1 MALPLNLQ
9 NRIGNEFERKN
20 LYLKDLAQGKSV
32 KRQDHPYLKQLTD
45 FQEKE
50 AAFLKNVESLA
61 AALPAHA
68 DATVDRLERQLFQAR
83 EKAAFYQAYVDLSYE
98 AELAFKTAQT
108 KIKHLPEIISTHEE
122 IKAEI
127 AANTAA
133 KQSLDPALEQAAQSA
148 LSAYQKQMVSDKT
161 AEFNRLSDLHKQ
173 GRIAKKALK
182 NTKKNFVRS
191 QKLVENDLR
200 LQIPSNALA
209 AEAKSLAYRE
219 SNDVK
224 HMEQLMMAEVHELS
238 QTIPMES
245 NKTSA
250 FWHYLTWPLPG
261 LGQILNKQYIKGL
274 LFLIGSL
281 FIYLV
286 AVPYAL
292 GYGNYMGNGVAGLIT
307 LGAGGKRLDKSVI
320 YLIEGVI
327 AVFLLL
333 FAFGIMYFSF
343 RDARKVERQGVQ
355 GIRPKN
361 WALSKK
367 AISDEGFPFVV
378 TLPSFVLITFI
389 VLVPIITTIL
399 LSFAGWDPQHQSKFS
414 WIGLSNYTNLF
425 VGKGLAAGLFWRI
438 LSWTLIWTVGAST
451 LSILVGFFLA
461 LLLNNERI
469 KGKFFFRTIFLLPW
483 ATPAFVTIMFFS
495 IMLSTGGIMTD
506 MFSAIAGKQLFV
518 KDSITLT
525 RIALIL
531 IKTWLG
537 SSYIFILSTGVL
549 QSIPGDLYEAAQIDG
564 ASAWNKL
571 TRITLPLVLYQTMP
585 LLIGQYTFNFNDFT
599 IIWLFNGGGPPN
611 TSLYGNLAGSS
622 DILISYIFKLTMNNQ
637 FQSLGAAIAILIS
650 IGLMAVTY
658 VGFSRSKAFK
668 EMK

>member
-1 MALPLNLQ
+1 MALPLSLL
-9 NRIGNEFERKN
+9 NRIGNEFPRKN
-20 LYLKDLAQGKSV
+20 LYLRDLAEGKTVS
-32 KRQDHPYLKQLTD
+32 REDHPYLKQLSD
-45 FQEKE
+45 FQDKE
-50 AAFLKNVESLA
+50 AAFLKELETKAANLSANSDPTIARLMRSLF
-61 AALPAHA
+61 
-68 DATVDRLERQLFQAR
+68 EAR
-83 EKAAFYQAYVDLSYE
+83 EKSAFYRPYVDLSYQ
-98 AELAFKTAQT
+98 AELDYETANT
-108 KIKHLPEIISTHEE
+108 MATHLPQIIETHEE

-127 AANTAA
+127 AANQAA
-133 KQSLDPALEQAAQSA
+133 YQAIDPLAEQAAKTSLA
-148 LSAYQKQMVSDKT
+148 DYQRQTKVAK
-161 AEFNRLSDLHKQ
+161 AKEFSRLKELKKQ
-173 GRIAKKALK
+173 GRIASKALS
-182 NTKKNFVRS
+182 NAKKNFVRS
-191 QKLVENDLR
+191 QKMTEDELR
-200 LQIPSNALA
+200 LRVPSNALA
-209 AEAKSLAYRE
+209 GEAKALRYRE
-219 SNDVK
+219 KNDVK
-224 HMEQLMMAEVHELS
+224 RLEGLMMAEVNELT

-245 NKTSA
+245 DKQRA
-250 FWHYLTWPLPG
+250 IHHYFSWPLPG
-261 LGQILNKQYIKGL
+261 LGQILNKQYIKGA
-274 LFLIGSL
+274 LFLLGSL

-286 AVPYAL
+286 AIPYAL
-292 GYGNYMGNGVAGLIT
+292 GYGNYQGDGVAGLIT
-307 LGAGGKRLDKSVI
+307 LGAGGRRLDKSVI

-327 AVFLLL
+327 AIILLL
-333 FAFGIMYFSF
+333 FAFAIAFFAS
-343 RDARKVERQGVQ
+343 RDARKVEREAVL

-361 WALSKK
+361 WDLSKRM
-367 AISDEGFPFVV
+367 ISEEGFPFAV
-378 TLPSFVLITFI
+378 TLPSLVLITFI

-414 WIGLSNYTNLF
+414 WIGLTNYINLF
-425 VGKGLAAGLFWRI
+425 VGRGLAGGLFWRI
-438 LSWTLIWTVGAST
+438 LSWTIIWTLGAST

-469 KGKFFFRTIFLLPW
+469 KGKFLLRTIYLLPW

-506 MFSAIAGKQLFV
+506 MFSALAGRQLFV

-525 RIALIL
+525 RVALIL

-549 QSIPGDLYEAAQIDG
+549 QSIPNDLYEAAQIDG
-564 ASAWNKL
+564 ASAWSKL

-650 IGLMAVTY
+650 LGLMAITY

>member
-9 NRIGNEFERKN
+9 NRIGNQFERKN
-20 LYLKDLAQGKSV
+20 LYLKQLAQGQTV
-32 KRQDHPYLKQLTD
+32 ARQDHPYLKQLNEYKD
-45 FQEKE
+45 REQ
-50 AAFLKNVESLA
+50 AFLQTLESQTA
-61 AALPAHA
+61 ELPKQA
-68 DATVDRLERQLFQAR
+68 DDTIDRFSRMLFDAQQR
-83 EKAAFYQAYVDLSYE
+83 MAFYADYIDLSYE
-98 AELAFKTAQT
+98 AELAYETAHT
-108 KIKHLPEIISTHEE
+108 MTRHLPRIIATHED
-122 IKAEI
+122 IQAGL
-127 AANTAA
+127 AANQAA
-133 KQSLDPALEQAAQSA
+133 RQTLDPAAEQAAQQA
-148 LSAYQKQMVSDKT
+148 LSEYRQAMKQAKT
-161 AEFNRLSDLHKQ
+161 AEFERLKGLQKQ
-173 GRIAKKALK
+173 GRIARKALK
-182 NTKKNFVRS
+182 NAKQNFVRS
-191 QKLVENDLR
+191 QKLAETELALKV
-200 LQIPSNALA
+200 PSQALA
-209 AEAKSLAYRE
+209 AEEKSLRYRQA
-219 SNDVK
+219 NDVK
-224 HMEQLMMAEVHELS
+224 RLEKQMLAEIDELG
-238 QTIPMES
+238 QMIPMES
-245 NKTSA
+245 DKRHA
-250 FWHYLTWPLPG
+250 RWHYLTWPLPG
-261 LGQILNKQYIKGL
+261 LGQLLNKQYVKAGL
-274 LFLIGSL
+274 FFIGAL

-286 AVPYAL
+286 AIPYAL
-292 GYGNYMGNGVAGLIT
+292 GYGNYQGNGVAGLIT
-307 LGAGGKRLDKSVI
+307 LGAGGRRLDKSVI
-320 YLIEGVI
+320 YLIVGVI
-327 AVFLLL
+327 AIFLLL
-333 FAFGIMYFSF
+333 FAFGIGYFAF
-343 RDARKVERQGVQ
+343 RDARNVERQALHGV
-355 GIRPKN
+355 RPKN

-367 AISDEGFPFVV
+367 VISEEGFPFAV
-378 TLPSFVLITFI
+378 TLPSLVLITFI

-425 VGKGLAAGLFWRI
+425 IGKGLAAGLFWRI
-438 LSWTLIWTVGAST
+438 LSWTLIWTLGAST

-469 KGKFFFRTIFLLPW
+469 RGKFLLRTIYLLPW

-506 MFSAIAGKQLFV
+506 MFSSLAGKQLFV

-525 RIALIL
+525 RMALIL

-549 QSIPGDLYEAAQIDG
+549 QSIPNDLYEAAQIDG
-564 ASAWNKL
+564 ASAWSKL

-650 IGLMAVTY
+650 LGLMLVTY
-658 VGFSRSKAFK
+658 IGFSRSKAFK

>member
-1 MALPLNLQ
+1 MALPRTLL

-20 LYLKDLAQGKSV
+20 LYLKDLAEGKSV
-32 KRQDHPYLKQLTD
+32 SREDHPYIKKLND
-45 FQEKE
+45 FQDRE
-50 AAFLKNVESLA
+50 AAFLKELETKA
-61 AALPAHA
+61 AKLPTET
-68 DATVDRLERQLFQAR
+68 DPTVSRLQKMLYEAEL
-83 EKAAFYQAYVDLSYE
+83 KAAFYQPYVELSYE
-98 AELAFKTAQT
+98 AELAYETASSMAD
-108 KIKHLPEIISTHEE
+108 HLPQIINTHEE
-122 IKAEI
+122 IKREI
-127 AANTAA
+127 AANKAA
-133 KQSLDPALEQAAQSA
+133 RQAIDPLVGQSA
-148 LSAYQKQMVSDKT
+148 KTRLADYQQQMSADKSK
-161 AEFNRLSDLHKQ
+161 EFARLNDLKKQ
-173 GRIAKKALK
+173 GRIAAKALS
-182 NTKKNFVRS
+182 NAKKNFIRA
-191 QKLVENDLR
+191 QRMKEEELR
-200 LQIPSNALA
+200 LQVPSNALA
-209 AEAKSLAYRE
+209 GEEKSLRYRE
-219 SNDVK
+219 KNDVK
-224 HMEQLMMAEVHELS
+224 RLEGLMMAEVHELT
-238 QTIPMES
+238 QTIPMETE
-245 NKTSA
+245 KKRA
-250 FWHYLTWPLPG
+250 IQHYFSWPLPG
-261 LGQILNKQYIKGL
+261 LGQILNKQYVKGV
-274 LFLIGSL
+274 LFLLGSL

-286 AVPYAL
+286 AIPYAL
-292 GYGNYMGNGVAGLIT
+292 GYGNYQGDGVAGLIT

-327 AVFLLL
+327 AIFLLL
-333 FAFGIMYFSF
+333 FAFAIAFFAF
-343 RDARKVERQGVQ
+343 RDARKVEKQAIL

-361 WALSKK
+361 WALSKRM
-367 AISDEGFPFVV
+367 ISEDGFPFAV
-378 TLPSFVLITFI
+378 TLPSLVLITFI

-414 WIGLSNYTNLF
+414 WIGLTNYINLF
-425 VGKGLAAGLFWRI
+425 VGRGLAGGLFWRI
-438 LSWTLIWTVGAST
+438 LSWTIIWTLGAST

-461 LLLNNERI
+461 LLLNNDRI
-469 KGKFFFRTIFLLPW
+469 KGKFLLRTIYLLPW

-506 MFSAIAGKQLFV
+506 MFSALAGKQLFV
-518 KDSITLT
+518 KDNIVLT

-549 QSIPGDLYEAAQIDG
+549 QSIPNDLYEAAQIDG
-564 ASAWNKL
+564 ATAWSKL

-650 IGLMAVTY
+650 LGLMAITY

>member
-1 MALPLNLQ
+1 MALPLYLQ
-9 NRIGNEFERKN
+9 NRIGNQFERKN
-20 LYLKDLAQGKSV
+20 LYLRDLAQGKSV
-32 KRQDHPYLKQLTD
+32 SSGDHPYLNKLKT

-50 AAFLKNVESLA
+50 ATFLKELEERV
-61 AALPAHA
+61 AALPPET
-68 DATVDRLERQLFQAR
+68 DPTVTRLQKMLYQAQ
-83 EKAAFYQAYVDLSYE
+83 EKRSFYQSYVDLSYE
-98 AELAFKTAQT
+98 AELAFKTADT
-108 KIKHLPEIISTHEE
+108 MTNHLPLMLDTHEE
-122 IKAEI
+122 IKQEVAF
-127 AANTAA
+127 NQTAL
-133 KQSLDPALEQAAQSA
+133 KQLDPTVEQAAKDA
-148 LSAYQKQMVSDKT
+148 LTAYQKDMPAKKK
-161 AEFNRLSDLHKQ
+161 AEFDRLNNLRKQ
-173 GRIAKKALK
+173 GRIAKKAQT
-182 NTKKNFVRS
+182 NAKKSFLRS
-191 QKLVENDLR
+191 QKMAEEELR
-200 LQIPSNALA
+200 LQVPSIALS
-209 AEAKSLAYRE
+209 AEAKSLNYRQ
-219 SNDVK
+219 K
-224 HMEQLMMAEVHELS
+224 HDLKRLENLMMAEIDEFS
-238 QTIPMES
+238 QTLPMES
-245 NKTSA
+245 NKKRA
-250 FWHYLTWPLPG
+250 FHHYFTWPLPG

-274 LFLIGSL
+274 IFLIGSL

-286 AVPYAL
+286 AIPYAL
-292 GYGNYMGNGVAGLIT
+292 GYGNYQGDGVAGLIT

-327 AVFLLL
+327 AILLL
-333 FAFGIMYFSF
+333 VFAFGIAYLSF
-343 RDARKVERQGVQ
+343 RDARKVEKEAVLGV
-355 GIRPKN
+355 RPKN

-367 AISDEGFPFVV
+367 MISEEGFPFAV
-378 TLPSFVLITFI
+378 TMPSLVLITFI

-438 LSWTLIWTVGAST
+438 LSWTVIWTLGAST

-461 LLLNNERI
+461 FLLNNDRI
-469 KGKFFFRTIFLLPW
+469 KGKFLLRTIYLLPW

-506 MFSAIAGKQLFV
+506 LFSGLAGKQLFV
-518 KDSITLT
+518 KDNIILT
-525 RIALIL
+525 RVALIL

-537 SSYIFILSTGVL
+537 SAYIFILSTGVL
-549 QSIPGDLYEAAQIDG
+549 QSIPNDLYEAAQIDG
-564 ASAWNKL
+564 ASAWSKL

-650 IGLMAVTY
+650 LGLIAVTY